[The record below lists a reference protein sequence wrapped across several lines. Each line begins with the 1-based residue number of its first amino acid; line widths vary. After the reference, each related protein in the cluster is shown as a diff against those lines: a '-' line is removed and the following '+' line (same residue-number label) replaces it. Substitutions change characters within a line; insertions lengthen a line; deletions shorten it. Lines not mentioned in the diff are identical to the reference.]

1 MEVYDTSSF
10 GASPRF
16 PTDVA
21 GIPRA
26 LVERPQW
33 MGTIFEPRRGQPD
46 KLNKPPY
53 ALTSETPCKADKTN
67 PDLWVSFET
76 ACEALERGDVEAI
89 GFCFSPEDPLWVA
102 DFDDVVDSE
111 TGELDERAARIIH
124 ALDSYEEISVS
135 GTGIHV
141 VGTGKKPHWAGCQ
154 SQALGFS
161 IELYE
166 KGRFLVTT
174 GRLVPGAHREPQPR
188 QGQLED
194 LCSRVWAKAKHLHDG
209 RPSGGNG
216 SQFTQVSD
224 LKDADLLDRARR
236 ARTGAKFKKLFDAGD
251 TSGYTSPSEA
261 DYGLITYL
269 IFWTGGD
276 RGRIISLFQQSALY
290 RGEEKHRTYLERT
303 LDRALESYSGPFY
316 RPQPIKPSAAAESRP
331 DDPLAPFLAL
341 ALDPP
346 AWTGRRAASAYKAFV
361 GALSLAA
368 DHGIT
373 DDNGDLRIGC
383 DVRRLADAAGMR
395 VNTICDTA
403 LPELVKMKLLS
414 WRKGGGKKA
423 GVLVLKSGGRT
434 TRYPKVS
441 THSRATTY
449 APPENALETLRLLVR
464 LRAGN
469 SKHSPLLRLGMPGL
483 FCVVAMLDGEATID
497 GITLE
502 DLAEATGRRPRVLRP
517 YLARL
522 KAAGIAREIRPD
534 VYALTDSFR
543 DRYREHLEMSGV
555 VYSEREQRRRHREH
569 AAARKRYRERKE
581 HSQPTKLH
589 GKERVQ
595 RNVDRNAKAQREKWR
610 EGRKKKSRVSA
621 TEFLL
626 EEIEPETGYGP
637 RLGDAI
643 GRWRLLHSGGKREL
657 FAAIYRGP
665 FRIVSIGGERFID
678 PVQPSEA

>member
-1 MEVYDTSSF
+1 VEVYDSFPF
-10 GASPRF
+10 GASAVS
-16 PTDVA
+16 DVDR
-21 GIPRA
+21 IPRA
-26 LVERPQW
+26 LAERPQW
-33 MGTIFEPRRGQPD
+33 MGVVFEPRPD
-46 KLNKPPY
+46 QSHKLNKPPY
-53 ALTSETPCKADKTN
+53 ALTNGAPYKAAKTN
-67 PDLWVSFET
+67 SDNWVSFET
-76 ACEALERGDVEAI
+76 ACEALERGDVDAI
-89 GFCFSPEDPLWVA
+89 GFCFSPDDPLWVA
-102 DFDDVVDSE
+102 DFDDVLDST
-111 TGELDERAARIIH
+111 TGELDERAARTIH

-141 VGTGKKPHWAGCQ
+141 VGVGKKPEWADCQ
-154 SQALGFS
+154 SKALGFS

-174 GRLVPGAHREPQPR
+174 GRVVPGAHREPQPR
-188 QGQLED
+188 QRQLED
-194 LCSRVWAKAKHLHDG
+194 LCERVWPKSKRMYDG
-209 RPSGGNG
+209 RPGEANANR
-216 SQFTQVSD
+216 FTDVSD
-224 LKDADLLDRARR
+224 LNDATLLDRARR
-236 ARTGAKFKKLFDAGD
+236 ARTGAKFRKLFDAGD
-251 TSGYTSPSEA
+251 RSGYTSPSEA
-261 DYGLITYL
+261 DYGLINYL

-316 RPQPIKPSAAAESRP
+316 RPQPIKRSEATKA

-341 ALDPP
+341 ALEPS

-395 VNTICDTA
+395 VNTMCDTA
-403 LPELVKMKLLS
+403 LPELVKMKLVS
-414 WRKGGGKKA
+414 WRKGRGKKA
-423 GVLVLKSGGRT
+423 GVLVLKSGGRG

-441 THSRATTY
+441 THSRVTTF

-469 SKHSPLLRLGMPGL
+469 SKRSPLLRIGMPGL
-483 FCVVAMLDGEATID
+483 FATVALLSPSRDGL
-497 GITLE
+497 TLA
-502 DLAEATGRRPRVLRP
+502 DLAEATDRRARDLRP

-522 KAAGIAREIRPD
+522 KAAGIAREVRPD
-534 VYALTDSFR
+534 VYKLTDSFR

-569 AAARKRYRERKE
+569 AAARKHYQERKE
-581 HSQPTKLH
+581 DPQAANLH

-595 RNVDRNAKAQREKWR
+595 RNLHRNAKTQRERWR
-610 EGRKKKSRVSA
+610 KEREKNSSVSA

-626 EEIEPETGYGP
+626 SEIEPETGYGP
-637 RLGDAI
+637 RVGDAI
-643 GRWRLLHSGGKREL
+643 GRWRLLHGGGKREL

-678 PVQPSEA
+678 PVQPP